1 MMKTIDKQEQKINR
15 RRLRSSY
22 FSTVVSIFLVLFML
36 GILMIIILSANKI
49 SDYVKEN
56 ITVSIIIK
64 EDAKEVDV
72 RQFQKLIEV
81 SPYAKCVTFVDKDMA
96 ANQLKEELGEDFVSF
111 LGYNPL
117 LASIDINLKSEY
129 ANNDSINIIEGQLK
143 NNDVVK
149 EVFYQKDLIDL
160 VNENIKKISLFILG
174 FSILLL
180 TVAIALINNTI
191 RLSVYARRFLI
202 RTMQL
207 VGATNWFIQKPFII
221 KGVLQGIVASF
232 MSMIMLIIFVFFST
246 KELPELRIIND
257 FYVIVQIF
265 LFVLVL
271 GIIIAAIS
279 TYFAVR
285 KYLKLEIE
293 KFY

>member
-1 MMKTIDKQEQKINR
+1 MKTIDKQEQKINR